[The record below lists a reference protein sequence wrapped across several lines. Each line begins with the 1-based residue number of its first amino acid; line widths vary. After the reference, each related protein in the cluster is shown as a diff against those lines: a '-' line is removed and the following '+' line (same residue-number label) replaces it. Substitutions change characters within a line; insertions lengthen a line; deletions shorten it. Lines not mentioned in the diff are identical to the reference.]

1 MTVLI
6 LAALLLDQEPP
17 TYADLSRTYGLGS
30 ADRLMREGKFLEAA
44 VSYRNLL
51 LQPGEREGVRIP
63 LALALL
69 AKGDAVYAGI
79 EIRRAHMLY
88 PGFSKLV
95 LHPEE
100 LFGAKGVL
108 AKAADSIVHKDG
120 EGDAEVNAVVAYALG
135 LEGDRERARAALDRY
150 VQLRGEDAFSKDLRG
165 SWARLGADP
174 APRSPAAQ
182 SPPAAVPAAPALR
195 GGEPVRSGIR
205 FIEPDLRPRG
215 DIFSR

>member
-1 MTVLI
+1 MTLVV
-6 LAALLLDQEPP
+6 LAALLFQQEPP
-17 TYADLSRTYGLGS
+17 TYAELSRTYGLGS

-44 VSYRNLL
+44 VAYRNLL

-95 LHPEE
+95 LHPED

-108 AKAADSIVHKDG
+108 AKATDAVVHKEG
-120 EGDAEVNAVVAYALG
+120 EGDAEVNAVIAYALG
-135 LEGDRERARAALDRY
+135 LEGDRDRAKAALDRY
-150 VQLRGEDAFSKDLRG
+150 AQLRGEDAFSKDLRA
-165 SWARLGADP
+165 SWAKAPADP
-174 APRSPAAQ
+174 AAHAAAAPAPAA
-182 SPPAAVPAAPALR
+182 PPSAPALR
-195 GGEPVRSGIR
+195 GGEPIRSGIR
-205 FIEPDLRPRG
+205 FIEPDVRPRG
-215 DIFSR
+215 EIFSR